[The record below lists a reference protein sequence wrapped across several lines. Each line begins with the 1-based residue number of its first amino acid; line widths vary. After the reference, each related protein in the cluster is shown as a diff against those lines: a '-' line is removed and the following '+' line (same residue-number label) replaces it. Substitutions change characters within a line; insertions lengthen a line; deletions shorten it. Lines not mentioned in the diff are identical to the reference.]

1 MTPIA
6 HLRILVIDDDE
17 DDFILVRDHLEDI
30 DYPSYEVGWANDTAA
45 ALACIE
51 SQGFDACLL
60 DYRLGGEDGIDVLR
74 RILALPRRPA
84 VVMATGQ
91 GNDAVDRLAVEL
103 GASDYLVK
111 QEMSAR
117 SLDRSLRYAVGQRR
131 MLLALEE
138 REEALRLN
146 RRAIESAAN
155 GIMICDAREPDL
167 PIRFVNPAF
176 ERITG
181 FSEEEVVGRNPRFLN
196 GGSAGEPALIEVRRA
211 IQEHREV
218 HVVVPN
224 FRRNGEAFWND
235 MFIAPVRDDEG
246 LVTHFVGV
254 ISDVTAN
261 KRYEAELA
269 YQATH
274 DVLTGLPNR
283 ALLADRISQALAFA
297 RRYGQSV
304 GLLFIDLDEF
314 KVINDGIGHHVGD
327 SLLKIVADRILG
339 CAREGDT
346 VARLGGDEF
355 VVVCPALLRE
365 EDVLPLVERI
375 YAALGEPV
383 ELEGESLRVS
393 ASMGVAFHP
402 RDGDDVATLLRN
414 ADLAMYRAK
423 DAGRAQFQ
431 YYKPE
436 LNQRVSD
443 RIRIEGMLRRAL
455 EAGQFELYYQPQ
467 VNAVSGVVSGL
478 EVLLRW
484 NHPERGQIPPGQFI
498 HIAEESR
505 LIVPIGAWVLAE
517 ACRQAVR
524 WQGEHGIRLP
534 VSVNVS
540 VAQLRRDDFVRT
552 VAQVLEDTGLEPS
565 LLELE
570 ITESMVMDKHET
582 LVGLLQALKHL
593 GVRIAIDDFGTGY
606 SNLAYLKRL
615 PVDRLKIDISFVRD
629 IINDPDDAAIC
640 RAIIAVAH
648 NLRLGVVAEGVETE
662 AQAVYLGR
670 HFCDDLQGYHMSR
683 PVAAGCVPEL
693 LARKRPLFEPP
704 PTLCAVRTLLI
715 VDDEASVRAAL
726 TRLLRPDGY
735 RILTAGSAEDALRIL
750 ASEDVHVLIADQR
763 MGGGVSGSEFLERV
777 KELHPATLRIVLTG
791 FTDLESVTQSVN
803 RGAVYK
809 FLLKPWDNE
818 ELRAQLR
825 EAFWHVELKRSAAPD
840 ITGDPS

>member
-1 MTPIA
+1 MTPLDR
-6 HLRILVIDDDE
+6 LRILVIDDDE

-30 DYPSYEVGWANDTAA
+30 DFPTYEISWASDAAA
-45 ALACIE
+45 ALECIAGG
-51 SQGFDACLL
+51 SFDACLL

-138 REEALRLN
+138 REEALRLS

-155 GIMICDAREPDL
+155 GIMLCDAREPDL
-167 PIRFVNPAF
+167 PLCFVNPAF

-181 FSEEEVVGRNPRFLN
+181 FSADEALGRNPRFLN
-196 GGSAGEPALIEVRRA
+196 AGSEGEPALLEVRRA
-211 IQEHREV
+211 IEERRKV
-218 HVVVPN
+218 HVVVSN
-224 FRRNGEAFWND
+224 FRKSGEAFWSD
-235 MFIAPVRDDEG
+235 MFIAPVRDDDGE
-246 LVTHFVGV
+246 VTHFVGV
-254 ISDVTAN
+254 ISDVTAH
-261 KRYEAELA
+261 KRYEEQLA
-269 YQATH
+269 HQATH
-274 DVLTGLPNR
+274 DALTGLPNR
-283 ALLADRISQALAFA
+283 TLLADRMAQALAFA

-304 GLLFIDLDEF
+304 GVLFIDLDEF
-314 KVINDGIGHHVGD
+314 KVVNDGIGHHVGD
-327 SLLKIVADRILG
+327 SLLKIVADRLQG
-339 CAREGDT
+339 CVREGDT

-402 RDGDDVATLLRN
+402 RDGGDVATLLRN

-552 VAQVLEDTGLEPS
+552 VAQVLEETGLEPS

-582 LVGLLQALKHL
+582 LVGLLQALKQL

-629 IINDPDDAAIC
+629 IITDPDDAAIC

-683 PVAAGCVPEL
+683 PVAAACVPEL
-693 LARKRPLFEPP
+693 LARERPLFEPP

-715 VDDEASVRAAL
+715 VDDEVSVRTAL

-735 RILTAGSAEDALRIL
+735 RILTAGDAEAALRIL

-763 MGGGVSGSEFLERV
+763 MGGGVNGSEFLERV

-791 FTDLESVTQSVN
+791 FTDLESVTRSVN

-825 EAFWHVELKRSAAPD
+825 EAFWHAELKRSAAPD
-840 ITGDPS
+840 IADPRG